1 MESNIISFIMEN
13 IIIFLVLG
21 SLGIGTTIYLYFTG
35 KKTGNEEKDNIETDY
50 IKISNFS
57 LNIFVLVYLFI
68 FIMMI
73 LIGIFSDFIIPTI
86 ISAVLAIIPIIL
98 LLFIKIISNK
108 IKV

>member
-21 SLGIGTTIYLYFTG
+21 SLGIGITIYLFFTG
-35 KKTGNEEKDNIETDY
+35 EKTGNEEKDNLETDY
-50 IKISNFS
+50 IKISNFN

-86 ISAVLAIIPIIL
+86 ISSVLAIIPIVV
-98 LLFIKIISNK
+98 LFLIRVITKK